1 MRKEFIKTIKVLL
14 GCVLGI
20 VFINFGFEQY
30 LNYINDNSKIETVD
44 IPIEETDSSFSTK
57 SVKEGLEEA
66 LPGLGVFMEIIWKN
80 ASEKQK
86 KELLEILKTHLN

>member
-1 MRKEFIKTIKVLL
+1 MENISIRKYIID
-14 GCVLGI
+14 
-20 VFINFGFEQY
+20 NFKGDNESE
-30 LNYINDNSKIETVD
+30 LEESINDTI
-44 IPIEETDSSFSTK
+44 
-57 SVKEGLEEA
+57 KEGLEEA

>member
-1 MRKEFIKTIKVLL
+1 MKKIDIR
-14 GCVLGI
+14 
-20 VFINFGFEQY
+20 
-30 LNYINDNSKIETVD
+30 NYIIDNFKGDNESEIKQSIDDT
-44 IPIEETDSSFSTK
+44 I
-57 SVKEGLEEA
+57 KEGLEEA

>member
-1 MRKEFIKTIKVLL
+1 MKKIDIR
-14 GCVLGI
+14 
-20 VFINFGFEQY
+20 
-30 LNYINDNSKIETVD
+30 NYIIENFKGDNENEIKQSIDDT
-44 IPIEETDSSFSTK
+44 I
-57 SVKEGLEEA
+57 KEGLEEA

>member
-1 MRKEFIKTIKVLL
+1 MENISIRKYIIDNIKRDKESEL
-14 GCVLGI
+14 
-20 VFINFGFEQY
+20 EES
-30 LNYINDNSKIETVD
+30 INDTIN
-44 IPIEETDSSFSTK
+44 
-57 SVKEGLEEA
+57 EGLEEA

>member
-1 MRKEFIKTIKVLL
+1 MNNISIREFVIE
-14 GCVLGI
+14 
-20 VFINFGFEQY
+20 NFK
-30 LNYINDNSKIETVD
+30 NDNENEIKESIEDT
-44 IPIEETDSSFSTK
+44 IA
-57 SVKEGLEEA
+57 EGLEEA